1 MSREQQ
7 EELVLKWTARIAVGL
22 AILAAIAFAP

>member
-7 EELVLKWTARIAVGL
+7 EEFIMRWTARIAVLL

>member
-1 MSREQQ
+1 MNRQQQ

-22 AILAAIAFAP
+22 ALLAAVAFAP

>member
-7 EELVLKWTARIAVGL
+7 EAAVLKWTARIAVLL
-22 AILAAIAFAP
+22 AILAAIAFSP